1 MNSDDAVESVL
12 KVHHLEAESG
22 QDARLQLHL
31 QEPLRLIED
40 ALGIKDSEGRA
51 ANQVVLRR
59 EDQCH
64 IHDWEAALDSLRCQ
78 L

>member
-1 MNSDDAVESVL
+1 VNSDDAVESVL

-31 QEPLRLIED
+31 PEHLLPIKD
-40 ALGIKDSEGRA
+40 AQGIKDTKDKA
-51 ANQVVLRR
+51 VNQVVLKR
-59 EDQCH
+59 EDQDH
-64 IHDWEAALDSLRCQ
+64 IHNWEAALDLLSCQ

>member
-1 MNSDDAVESVL
+1 VNSDDAVESVL

-31 QEPLRLIED
+31 PEHLLLLKD
-40 ALGIKDSEGRA
+40 AQGIKDSEGRA

-59 EDQCH
+59 EDQGH
-64 IHDWEAALDSLRCQ
+64 IHDSVAVLDSLSCQ